1 MESSFPLYWPEH
13 RPRTPAHQRQA
24 SKFKATFGAAIV
36 EVRRQLNLLGV
47 QHPVISTN
55 VRVRQDGVPMAR
67 ASKHPTDPAAAVY
80 FLYKSRQLCFACDRW
95 HVVEDNVWAIA
106 KTIDAMRGILRWGT
120 GEMMDAAFSGFVA
133 IAPPAPFDW
142 RSELGPVHTLAEAE
156 SAYRAKA
163 KLRHPDSPG
172 GSHES
177 MARLNQAIARA
188 RLELPT

>member
-1 MESSFPLYWPEH
+1 
-13 RPRTPAHQRQA
+13 
-24 SKFKATFGAAIV
+24 K
-36 EVRRQLNLLGV
+36 
-47 QHPVISTN
+47 
-55 VRVRQDGVPMAR
+55 
-67 ASKHPTDPAAAVY
+67 
-80 FLYKSRQLCFACDRW
+80 RQLCFACDRW
-95 HVVEDNVWAIA
+95 HAVEDNVWAIS
-106 KTIDAMRGILRWGT
+106 KTINAMRGILRWGT

-142 RSELGPVHTLAEAE
+142 RSELGPVQTLAEAE